1 MNKSNLKIN
10 GNIENRNSCPTKGYL
25 SILVFLMIT
34 LAGFSQN
41 VTISPSMTVTSNTA
55 VGLDVNFTT
64 KGLLIPRIALT
75 GTTGF
80 LPLSAHVAGMVV
92 YNTATVADVTL
103 GLYYDNGTN
112 WIPVFPSV
120 ANAGLLY
127 WNGTSWIPVA
137 AGVAGQKLQLVAG
150 IPTWVP

>member
-1 MNKSNLKIN
+1 MN
-10 GNIENRNSCPTKGYL
+10 GNIENNNAYSTKGYL
-25 SILVFLMIT
+25 SVLVFLMIT
-34 LAGFSQN
+34 MAGFSQN

-137 AGVAGQKLQLVAG
+137 PGVAGQKLQLVAG
-150 IPTWVP
+150 VPTWVP